1 MRAFL
6 FGSIDMSNY
15 RVAVIGHTGHGD
27 YGHGI
32 DTVWLDLRQ
41 CEIVGVADADEKGRA
56 AAVKRLTKDG
66 KSPPSFSDY
75 RELLDKTKPNIVA
88 VCARHLGE
96 HHDMV
101 IAAAERGAHVYMEKP
116 FCRSLAEADE
126 MIAAL
131 EKNKV
136 KLAIAHQ
143 TRYSPK
149 LHVVRDLIEDGRI
162 GKVLELRGRGKED
175 HRGGG
180 EDLWVLGSHIFN
192 LMQFFA
198 GEPASCTARV
208 LWKGKPVTKADVFD
222 GPEAIGPLAGDNVAA
237 MYEFPDGVMGYFNS
251 VRGAGTK
258 GTRFGL
264 QILGSEGCIEVTT
277 GHLSPMTF
285 LADPLWSPGRSGKD
299 WVSISTAGAGV
310 AETMKDGGLH
320 GGNVLAVKDLIEAI
334 EEDRQPECSAYEA
347 RWTIEMISG
356 VFASHMAGGPVK
368 LPQSNRQNPLA

>member
-1 MRAFL
+1 MPT
-6 FGSIDMSNY
+6 Y

-32 DTVWLDLRQ
+32 DTVWLDLPQ

-66 KSPPSFSDY
+66 ESPPSFADY
-75 RELLDKTKPNIVA
+75 RELLDKTKPQIVA

-96 HHDMV
+96 HHDLV

-162 GKVLELRGRGKED
+162 GKLLELRGRGKED
-175 HRGGG
+175 QRGGG

-192 LMQFFA
+192 LMQFFG
-198 GEPASCTARV
+198 GEPTSCTARV
-208 LWKGKPVTKADVFD
+208 LWQGKPVTKADVVD

-285 LADPLWSPGRSGKD
+285 LADPLWSPGRSGKN

-320 GGNVLAVKDLIEAI
+320 GGNVLAAKDLLEAI
-334 EEDRQPECSAYEA
+334 EEDRQPECNAYEA
-347 RWTIEMISG
+347 RWTIEMIAG

-368 LPQSNRQNPLA
+368 LPLAKRENPLA

>member
-1 MRAFL
+1 M
-6 FGSIDMSNY
+6 
-15 RVAVIGHTGHGD
+15 
-27 YGHGI
+27 
-32 DTVWLDLRQ
+32 
-41 CEIVGVADADEKGRA
+41 
-56 AAVKRLTKDG
+56 AVKRLTKDG
-66 KSPPSFSDY
+66 KSPPSFADY

-88 VCARHLGE
+88 VCPRHLGE
-96 HHDMV
+96 HRDMV

-175 HRGGG
+175 QRGGG

-192 LMQFFA
+192 LMQFFG
-198 GEPASCTARV
+198 GEPTSCTARV
-208 LWKGKPVTKADVFD
+208 LSQGKPVTKANVVD
-222 GPEAIGPLAGDNVAA
+222 GPEAIGPLAGDNLAA

-264 QILGSEGCIEVTT
+264 QNLRQRRL
-277 GHLSPMTF
+277 H
-285 LADPLWSPGRSGKD
+285 RSHHR
-299 WVSISTAGAGV
+299 SSC
-310 AETMKDGGLH
+310 
-320 GGNVLAVKDLIEAI
+320 
-334 EEDRQPECSAYEA
+334 R
-347 RWTIEMISG
+347 R
-356 VFASHMAGGPVK
+356 
-368 LPQSNRQNPLA
+368 